1 MFSHQLDHAGADTLV
16 FFREHP
22 RVGQD
27 VPVEE
32 LVGVV
37 VVVDAK
43 VGLEQVQAQFAAPG
57 LRKGDL
63 IFFKT
68 YFVINR

>member
-57 LRKGDL
+57 LRKGET
-63 IFFKT
+63 IIIQP
-68 YFVINR
+68 YFVVNQ